1 MTKEKQRY
9 LLHDS
14 ELFYNFPF
22 GKSEFKKLIHTITTT
37 FSPAE
42 ALSLLDTVN

>member
-9 LLHDS
+9 LLYDS

-22 GKSEFKKLIHTITTT
+22 GKSEFKKLIHNI
-37 FSPAE
+37 FYIDSE
-42 ALSLLDTVN
+42 EICKN